1 MWISI
6 SFNGVATFQGTIA
19 VKTERTTIP
28 YEDGGSF
35 CQGVSGAKPMSS
47 YHRWSR
53 KRDGKIEAQRKL
65 RFYFFDELASQ
76 RYYLPIS
83 SNTQRNCRSAST
95 TMESCV
101 KSDWSVERKEDFG
114 KGVTS
119 TFRHGLT

>member
-1 MWISI
+1 MS
-6 SFNGVATFQGTIA
+6 GGLGGEAHEQVAPLEQPTRRENRSA
-19 VKTERTTIP
+19 TT
-28 YEDGGSF
+28 
-35 CQGVSGAKPMSS
+35 
-47 YHRWSR
+47 
-53 KRDGKIEAQRKL
+53 L